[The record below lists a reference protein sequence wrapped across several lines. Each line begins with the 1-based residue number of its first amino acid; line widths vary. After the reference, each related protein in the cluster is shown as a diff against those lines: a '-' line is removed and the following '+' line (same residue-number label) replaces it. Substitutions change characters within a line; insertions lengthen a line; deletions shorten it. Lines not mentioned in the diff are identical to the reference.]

1 LYSEWFN
8 SSRTSLTLHPPKTKI
23 SQKSL
28 WNDFLK
34 KKKTK
39 KKILFICSSFLLF
52 SSNFH
57 RSSKVHPGGLTWNI
71 ITEVC
76 KMIFR
81 SKWVICRFHV
91 NLPGCIKKTSMLF
104 SNFQLVSPF
113 FGSPTSKVRLSDL
126 HLTSEVF
133 MNGWRAI
140 GSTLPIKAKIHNYAC
155 HQYIYNYLQISTN
168 HIYIQYQVKNNLLL
182 TSMLLII

>member
-1 LYSEWFN
+1 
-8 SSRTSLTLHPPKTKI
+8 
-23 SQKSL
+23 
-28 WNDFLK
+28 
-34 KKKTK
+34 
-39 KKILFICSSFLLF
+39 
-52 SSNFH
+52 
-57 RSSKVHPGGLTWNI
+57 
-71 ITEVC
+71 
-76 KMIFR
+76 MIFR

-104 SNFQLVSPF
+104 SNFQLVSPVF
-113 FGSPTSKVRLSDL
+113 SSPTSKVRLSDL

-155 HQYIYNYLQISTN
+155 HQYIYKYLQISTN

-182 TSMLLII
+182 TSMLLIIYYGVEQALRELYVLPLRSILLSLSPWPYMFHLQRKTCTMHSNRDLDEDVP